1 MNDDLL
7 RCRRP
12 KMLATTSCN
21 VLILSGISL
30 GESCGESC
38 KGQGRVVVLLV
49 GTMPFKVYCGR
60 LRVKVGATTR
70 VTLVTQV
77 LSLKRIVE
85 HLSMASRN
93 VVGTDDDSD
102 PGSCCRVESN

>member
-21 VLILSGISL
+21 SLILNGISL
-30 GESCGESC
+30 GEYYGESC
-38 KGQGRVVVLLV
+38 NGRGRVVVLLV

-60 LRVKVGATTR
+60 LRAKVGAM
-70 VTLVTQV
+70 VGVSLV
-77 LSLKRIVE
+77 I
-85 HLSMASRN
+85 
-93 VVGTDDDSD
+93 
-102 PGSCCRVESN
+102 PGFELDENC